1 MRPCRHPVVPQAS
14 LPTCSSSKG
23 YLGPDGIVKKTA
35 RFAYCSHAPYIK
47 MIKLN
52 ILHSCGS
59 AATTGSIGSS
69 ISSTGESL
77 VFAYR

>member
-1 MRPCRHPVVPQAS
+1 MHPCRHPVVPQAS

-52 ILHSCGS
+52 ILHSYGS
-59 AATTGSIGSS
+59 AATSIGSS
-69 ISSTGESL
+69 ISSTSESL